1 MAHSFL
7 ISSPCSFS
15 SIRTGVNVKTDIEGL
30 KAEVPHIVVGTP
42 GRVLDLA
49 TKRNVLDL
57 SKVKH
62 FVLDECD
69 RLLAEVDMRRDVQN
83 IFKATPPE
91 KQVMMYSATLDKEI
105 RPVCRKFCQNP
116 MEIFVDDDTKL
127 TLHGLQQY
135 YIRCVFSDIRI
146 VVVVMQTERFNAL
159 ALCTSWYDH
168 PLTF

>member
-1 MAHSFL
+1 M
-7 ISSPCSFS
+7 
-15 SIRTGVNVKTDIEGL
+15 
-30 KAEVPHIVVGTP
+30 
-42 GRVLDLA
+42 
-49 TKRNVLDL
+49 
-57 SKVKH
+57 KH

-135 YIRCVFSDIRI
+135 YIR
-146 VVVVMQTERFNAL
+146 
-159 ALCTSWYDH
+159 
-168 PLTF
+168 